1 MREHIILA
9 LDIGATSGRGILGY
23 YDADRKLLKMEEVH
37 RFPNHY
43 VRIRGGIYWD
53 YISIYNGILDCLRVC
68 KSRGIDLACIA
79 IDTWAQDYA
88 YIGHGGQVLS
98 LPRSYRDPNYI
109 LRSEDLEKDL
119 ALDEKEFY
127 LHRGGTYCG
136 IATVRQLYYDRRFQ
150 PELFNSAKYFVNMPY
165 LFVYLLTDVAGYDVT
180 FPAMGE
186 GLDVKTMDVSTET
199 ATAVGYAHLIP
210 PRFHCGTIMGHTNR
224 TVFEATGYDAIPV
237 ACIDAHD
244 TNSAVNAI
252 PDTDDFLWISSGTSN
267 MFGAV
272 IPEPVLNDALYNM
285 NGRITPMGDGR
296 TCIQCG
302 AAGMYYI
309 NLCMDY
315 WKKQGLDVSY
325 EKMTAYSLDHNSD
338 VWFDFEDIPSAPTN
352 MPAEICKAIEKQGFP
367 APETPEDLYV
377 AFANSLAKNT
387 ADLLL
392 QLENALGKEFG
403 HIYVMSGGSKA
414 AGINARIA
422 KLTGKK
428 LYTGL
433 TEAASVG
440 NLLFQLVA
448 LGLITR
454 NEAAEVS
461 RNSFKMQEFY
471 A

>member
-1 MREHIILA
+1 MSEHMILA
-9 LDIGATSGRGILGY
+9 LDIGATSGRGMLGH
-23 YDADRKLLKMEEVH
+23 YDADRKLLKMEEIH

-43 VRIRGGIYWD
+43 VRVRGGVYWD
-53 YISIYNGILDCLRVC
+53 YISIYNGIIECLRVC
-68 KSRGIDLACIA
+68 KKQGIPLECIA

-88 YIGHGGQVLS
+88 YIGHSGDILA

-109 LRSEDLEKDL
+109 QRSEDLEKDL
-119 ALDEKEFY
+119 CMDEKAFY
-127 LHRGGTYCG
+127 HRRGGTYCG
-136 IATVRQLYYDRRFQ
+136 IGTVRQLYYDRRFR
-150 PELFNSAKYFVNMPY
+150 PDLFNSAKYFVNMPY

-186 GLDVKTMDVSTET
+186 GLDVKTMDYSEET
-199 ATAVGYAHLIP
+199 AIAVGYKHLIP
-210 PRFHCGTIMGHTNR
+210 PRFHCGTIMGHTNK
-224 TVFEATGYDAIPV
+224 TVFDLTGYDAIPV

-252 PDTDDFLWISSGTSN
+252 PDTNDFLWISSGTSN

-272 IPEPVLNDALYNM
+272 IPEPVLNDTLCSM

-302 AAGMYYI
+302 TAGMYYI

-315 WKKQGLDVSY
+315 WKAQGLDVTY
-325 EKMTAYSLDHNSD
+325 EKMTAYSLEHDRD
-338 VWFDFEDIPSAPTN
+338 VWFDFDDLPTAPVN
-352 MPAEICKAIEKQGFP
+352 MPAEICKAIEKQGFA
-367 APETPEDLYV
+367 APETPEALYV
-377 AFANSLAKNT
+377 AFANSQAKNT
-387 ADLLL
+387 AEHLLR
-392 QLENALGKEFG
+392 LEKALGKEFPL
-403 HIYVMSGGSKA
+403 IYVMSGGSKA

-448 LGLITR
+448 LGLISR
-454 NEAAEVS
+454 DEAAEVS
-461 RNSFKMQEFY
+461 RNSFTMQEFH